1 MTGLL
6 TFKRRIDAHVGGHV
20 GIADVSGGHGGRSGF
35 ALLEAVVGNGFTS
48 ALQEGLGRSAV
59 SSLGAHRAQGAHG
72 ARQSAP
78 GQPGQVVVPM
88 VPAQRR
94 PAPGGSALGVDTG
107 AVMRRYEAA
116 LPEVLEE
123 LGCDAPT
130 LRSSL
135 ALHARCVLAAAE
147 SAAERGNS
155 APASAWRAPAALRAD
170 TRIPEAAAGLL
181 LECALQEVLASGDP
195 RGAGT
200 ARRAA
205 RVVRLLGGS
214 AATGQG
220 DEVWRERRRLAR
232 EIHDQLGTSLTLAL
246 HHLES
251 PGTGEARAAGDL
263 VREALGRS
271 RELVGEL
278 RLAAELPPLARAV
291 EEFAAQ
297 ATPGTPVSVAATGDE
312 SLLSD
317 ASRRE
322 LFWSLREC
330 LANSFVHAPGA
341 AVEVTTRVT
350 RRWAHARVED
360 AGPGFDA
367 ARVMCAPAAGGLRW
381 VRERIEDIGGR
392 VTLESTPGE
401 GTRVSIHVPLLA
413 RG

>member
-1 MTGLL
+1 M
-6 TFKRRIDAHVGGHV
+6 
-20 GIADVSGGHGGRSGF
+20 GIADSSAGRADRSGF
-35 ALLEAVVGNGFTS
+35 ALLEAVVGNGFTT

-59 SSLGAHRAQGAHG
+59 SSLGSHG
-72 ARQSAP
+72 SR
-78 GQPGQVVVPM
+78 GTHGTRQPGAGPVVVPM

-94 PAPGGSALGVDTG
+94 PAAGSALGVDTA

-116 LPEVLEE
+116 LPGVLQD

-147 SAAERGNS
+147 AAAERGGR
-155 APASAWRAPAALRAD
+155 APADAWRAPAAMRAD

-205 RVVRLLGGS
+205 RVVRLLGGG
-214 AATGQG
+214 AAAGRDDG
-220 DEVWRERRRLAR
+220 VWRERRRLAR

-246 HHLES
+246 RHLES
-251 PGTGEARAAGDL
+251 PGAGEAGRAGDL

-297 ATPGTPVSVAATGDE
+297 VSPGTPVSVAATGDE

-322 LFWSLREC
+322 LFWSVREC
-330 LANSFVHAPGA
+330 LCNSFVHAPGT
-341 AVEVTTRVT
+341 AVAVTTRVT

-360 AGPGFDA
+360 AGPGFEA
-367 ARVMCAPAAGGLRW
+367 TRVMCAPAAGGLRW

-392 VTLESTPGE
+392 VAVESTPGE